1 MVDQTILLLE
11 KRIAEA
17 ENLTDKQ
24 KGLLLLKLIS
34 TIREN
39 CKCGDVTYG
48 VSETNKKIRC
58 RRNAEMAAEF
68 KDILEDLMLKANGG
82 NRGQSSQTVEQWSEN
97 MSDGNYNLLTEYE
110 KQQLIRSIY
119 YDKLNRSRFMHTRN
133 E

>member
-1 MVDQTILLLE
+1 
-11 KRIAEA
+11 
-17 ENLTDKQ
+17 
-24 KGLLLLKLIS
+24 
-34 TIREN
+34 
-39 CKCGDVTYG
+39 
-48 VSETNKKIRC
+48 
-58 RRNAEMAAEF
+58 MAAEF

-110 KQQLIRSIY
+110 RQQLVRSIY